1 MPWIKTIP
9 SGPFETNAFLVGAD
23 DSDEAVLIDAPPQ
36 CRDKVKAELAEAGR
50 SLTAVLIT
58 HSHFDHILDAGLFSA
73 EDVPLY
79 AHRDA
84 VDGIEN
90 PQTLG
95 LIPTPDGGF
104 TGGSVARQI
113 SGGETLKIAGL
124 EFLVLEVPGHSDG
137 SLAFHC
143 PALSICFSGD
153 LVFRGSVGR
162 TDLPGGDFDVLAESI
177 QTAIYTMNDDTVLY
191 PGHGPSTSVGGEKR
205 SNPYVR
211 G

>member
-1 MPWIKTIP
+1 
-9 SGPFETNAFLVGAD
+9 
-23 DSDEAVLIDAPPQ
+23 
-36 CRDKVKAELAEAGR
+36 
-50 SLTAVLIT
+50 
-58 HSHFDHILDAGLFSA
+58 LFSK
-73 EDVPLY
+73 DGIPLY

-84 VDGIEN
+84 VEGVEN

-104 TGGSVARQI
+104 PGGSVTRQI

-143 PALSICFSGD
+143 PALSICFPGD